1 MMSSLIYVIS
11 GPSGTGKSTI
21 IDGLRKL
28 IPDLAYSVSHTSR
41 KPRGEERDGVDYFF
55 VEREDF
61 ERLIRKGDF
70 LEWAEVYGD
79 YYGTSFSS
87 LKGQVELG
95 LDVIM
100 DVDIQGAKNIKASFD
115 ESLLIYI
122 LPPSLEMLEKRL
134 RGRGSDSEKAIKNRI
149 EKAFKELTNCVW
161 FDYIIFNDDLDQAV
175 NEAASIVN
183 SEKCRKARQFSK
195 VQRIFQI
202 SEP

>member
-11 GPSGTGKSTI
+11 GPSGAGKSTI
-21 IDGLRKL
+21 IDGLRKK
-28 IPDLAYSVSHTSR
+28 IPDLVYSVSHTSR
-41 KPRGEERDGVDYFF
+41 KPRGEERDGVDYYF

-61 ERLIRKGDF
+61 ERLIREGDF

-87 LKGQVELG
+87 LKGQMDLG
-95 LDVIM
+95 LNVIM

-115 ESLLIYI
+115 ESILIYI
-122 LPPSLEMLEKRL
+122 LPPSLEMLENRL
-134 RGRGSDSEKAIKNRI
+134 KGRGSDSEKAIKNRT
-149 EKAFKELTNCVW
+149 EKAFKELRNCVW
-161 FDYIIFNDDLDQAV
+161 FDYIIFNDDLDRAV

-183 SEKCRKARQFSK
+183 SEKCRVARQFPK
-195 VQRIFQI
+195 VQSIFQI